1 MYPKAFFK
9 CTCTYLLSFYFL
21 KETASKAVDAGLPSG
36 IQHATSESNTDHL
49 VHLLKETLDE
59 LKGH

>member
-1 MYPKAFFK
+1 MGNA
-9 CTCTYLLSFYFL
+9 LISFHFLMIL
-21 KETASKAVDAGLPSG
+21 KETAGKAVEAGLPRG
-36 IQHATSESNTDHL
+36 IQHATGEGNTEHL